1 MESQIA
7 EGRVCAQ
14 AGLAL
19 GLGNHWLIYVCF
31 PGTVLGVGVAETN
44 RVMA

>member
-1 MESQIA
+1 MESRIA

-14 AGLAL
+14 ASLAL
-19 GLGNHWLIYVCF
+19 GLIYVCF
-31 PGTVLGVGVAETN
+31 PGTVLGVGIAETN